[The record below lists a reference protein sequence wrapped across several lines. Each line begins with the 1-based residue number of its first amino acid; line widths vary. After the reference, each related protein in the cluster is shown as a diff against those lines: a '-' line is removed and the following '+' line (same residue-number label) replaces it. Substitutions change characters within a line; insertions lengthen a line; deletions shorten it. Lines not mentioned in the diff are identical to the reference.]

1 MIWSDLKFA
10 YHSRYSWW
18 FTATSRTR
26 ARFSKTIIGNYWL
39 GLSNLLSI
47 ISLGLVY
54 GVVFSVNDF
63 RSYFVYLGLGLV
75 LWNSL
80 SGAIN
85 SAPQLLAHNAQNIKN
100 TNVPVI
106 FYTFEEWSFHIQIFL
121 QSFSLVFIF
130 MLFFKLSLLINLIVS
145 AWLPLINFILFI
157 YWFPLIICILSI
169 WYTDI
174 SQLVPVVLQILFLVS
189 PILYNK
195 ENLGDLLWISN
206 INLPYQ
212 VISQVRD
219 CLIFGEFNFRG
230 CFFLLIFNL
239 CGLYLSLYIL
249 QRQKKYL
256 PFFL

>member
-10 YHSRYSWW
+10 YHSRSSWW
-18 FTATSRTR
+18 FTATARTR

-47 ISLGLVY
+47 ISLGFVY

-63 RSYFVYLGLGLV
+63 RSYFLYLGLGLV

-85 SAPQLLAHNAQNIKN
+85 SAPELFAHNAQNIKN
-100 TNVPVI
+100 TNVPII
-106 FYTFEEWSFHIQIFL
+106 FYTFEEWSFHLQTFL
-121 QSFSLVFIF
+121 QSFSLVFVC
-130 MLFFKLSLLINLIVS
+130 MLFFKINLLVNLIVS
-145 AWLPLINFILFI
+145 VWFPLFNFILFI

-195 ENLGDLLWISN
+195 ENLGDLVWISN

-219 CLIFGEFNFRG
+219 CLIFGEIDFRV
-230 CFFLLIFNL
+230 CLFIFALNVS
-239 CGLYLSLYIL
+239 GLYLSLYIL

>member
-1 MIWSDLKFA
+1 
-10 YHSRYSWW
+10 
-18 FTATSRTR
+18 
-26 ARFSKTIIGNYWL
+26 
-39 GLSNLLSI
+39 
-47 ISLGLVY
+47 
-54 GVVFSVNDF
+54 
-63 RSYFVYLGLGLV
+63 
-75 LWNSL
+75 
-80 SGAIN
+80 
-85 SAPQLLAHNAQNIKN
+85 
-100 TNVPVI
+100 
-106 FYTFEEWSFHIQIFL
+106 
-121 QSFSLVFIF
+121 
-130 MLFFKLSLLINLIVS
+130 MLFFKLNLLVNLLSSV
-145 AWLPLINFILFI
+145 WLPLINFILFI

-219 CLIFGEFNFRG
+219 CLIFGEIDFRA
-230 CFFLLIFNL
+230 CFLLFALNIF
-239 CGLYLSLYIL
+239 GVYLSLYIL

>member
-10 YHSRYSWW
+10 YNSRSSWW
-18 FTATSRTR
+18 FTATARTR

-47 ISLGLVY
+47 ISLGFVY

-63 RSYFVYLGLGLV
+63 RSYFVYLGMGLV

-80 SGAIN
+80 ASAIN
-85 SAPQLLAHNAQNIKN
+85 SAPELFAHNAQNIKN
-100 TNVPVI
+100 TNVPII
-106 FYTFEEWSFHIQIFL
+106 FYTFEEWSFHLQIFL
-121 QSFSLVFIF
+121 QSFSLVFIC
-130 MLFFKLSLLINLIVS
+130 MLFFKINLLVNLMISV
-145 AWLPLINFILFI
+145 WFPLLNFILFI
-157 YWFPLIICILSI
+157 YWFPLMICILSI

-174 SQLVPVVLQILFLVS
+174 SQLVPVVLQILFLIS

-212 VISQVRD
+212 IISQVRD
-219 CLIFGEFNFRG
+219 CLVFGEINIG
-230 CFFLLIFNL
+230 VCFFLFLLNIF
-239 CGLYLSLYIL
+239 GVYISLYIL

>member
-10 YHSRYSWW
+10 YNSRSSWW
-18 FTATSRTR
+18 FTATARTR

-54 GVVFSVNDF
+54 GVVFAVNDF
-63 RSYFVYLGLGLV
+63 RSYFIYLGLGLV

-80 SGAIN
+80 SSAIV
-85 SAPQLLAHNAQNIKN
+85 SAPELFSHNAQNIKN

-106 FYTFEEWSFHIQIFL
+106 FYTFEEWAFYLQIFL

-130 MLFFKLSLLINLIVS
+130 LLLFKFNLLIHLIIA
-145 AWLPLINFILFI
+145 AWFPLVNFIIFI

-189 PILYNK
+189 PILYKK
-195 ENLGDLLWISN
+195 ENLGDLLWISKV
-206 INLPYQ
+206 NLPYQ

-219 CLIFGEFNFRG
+219 SLISGEINLMACFVLLVLNLSGVCLT
-230 CFFLLIFNL
+230 
-239 CGLYLSLYIL
+239 LYIL

>member
-10 YHSRYSWW
+10 YHSRSSWW
-18 FTATSRTR
+18 FTATARTR
-26 ARFSKTIIGNYWL
+26 ARFSKTILGNYWL

-54 GVVFSVNDF
+54 GVVFSVDDF
-63 RSYFVYLGLGLV
+63 RSYFVYLGLGIV

-80 SGAIN
+80 AGSIN
-85 SAPQLLAHNAQNIKN
+85 SAPELFSHNAQNIKN

-106 FYTFEEWSFHIQIFL
+106 FYTFEEWSFHVQIFL

-130 MLFFKLSLLINLIVS
+130 MLFFKFHLLINLIVS
-145 AWLPLINFILFI
+145 AWFPLINFILFI

-174 SQLVPVVLQILFLVS
+174 SQLVPVILQILFLVS
-189 PILYNK
+189 PILYKK

-212 VISQVRD
+212 VISQIRD
-219 CLIFGEFNFRG
+219 CIIFGEINFSV
-230 CFFLLIFNL
+230 CFFLFALNL
-239 CGLYLSLYIL
+239 LGLYLSLFIL